1 MEDGV
6 FRSANR
12 GDRWSAWNF
21 GLLDLNVIS
30 LVISPS
36 FVEDETLYLGAETG
50 IFRSTNGGRA
60 WREVDLPVGFEPIL
74 SMALSPNFKADRL
87 LFAGTESHGLFRSDD
102 GGESWTR
109 LGEDQIAGTVNSI
122 VLGTEFP
129 AKPEL
134 LVVAGDRL
142 VVSRDGGQSWSP
154 WGAGQIFE
162 DGVASVAAPAGLG
175 PDAPIFVGLVSGKI
189 ERLD

>member
-1 MEDGV
+1 
-6 FRSANR
+6 
-12 GDRWSAWNF
+12 
-21 GLLDLNVIS
+21 
-30 LVISPS
+30 
-36 FVEDETLYLGAETG
+36 
-50 IFRSTNGGRA
+50 
-60 WREVDLPVGFEPIL
+60 
-74 SMALSPNFKADRL
+74 
-87 LFAGTESHGLFRSDD
+87 LFRSDD